1 VEITAISR
9 HMPLG
14 DAQALRAP
22 VGTEGPVAGPR
33 DPVTDF
39 ADALE
44 VALSETN
51 ATVANGDAL
60 VQRFVQGED
69 VPVHQVMVALA
80 EAGIAMQVT
89 TAVTTRA
96 IAAYQE
102 IVRMQI

>member
-1 VEITAISR
+1 MEIATISPHLPR
-9 HMPLG
+9 GHT
-14 DAQALRAP
+14 QALRAP

-39 ADALE
+39 AAVLE
-44 VALSETN
+44 SALSETN
-51 ATVANGDAL
+51 AVVANSDAL
-60 VQRFVQGED
+60 AQRFVAGED
-69 VPVHQVMVALA
+69 IPVHQVMVSLA
-80 EAGIAMQVT
+80 EAGIAMQLT